1 MESRVARVARQ
12 IGGWARDGTQVR
24 RWVVIGI
31 MRLWA
36 QSDGMLSRGD
46 ERNMYGVPK
55 VVPKRKFADRHGTD
69 GEQACLAG
77 LSAKIDDNAAFGDVQ
92 HVTSGLEE
100 GRAQHGHSSS
110 AHSTPRNQ
118 CRDAGVVAGWLF
130 VHQLAE
136 RWIKG
141 HWGWCAC
148 WDMWI

>member
-1 MESRVARVARQ
+1 MSGTCMEF
-12 IGGWARDGTQVR
+12 I
-24 RWVVIGI
+24 
-31 MRLWA
+31 
-36 QSDGMLSRGD
+36 
-46 ERNMYGVPK
+46 
-55 VVPKRKFADRHGTD
+55 PKRKFADGHGTD

-100 GRAQHGHSSS
+100 GRAQNGHSSG

-118 CRDAGVVAGWLF
+118 CRDAGVVARWLF

-148 WDMWI
+148 WDMRICGWVDGDIRQMDRVWMLKWVLALMKSIP

>member
-1 MESRVARVARQ
+1 MEF
-12 IGGWARDGTQVR
+12 
-24 RWVVIGI
+24 
-31 MRLWA
+31 
-36 QSDGMLSRGD
+36 
-46 ERNMYGVPK
+46 
-55 VVPKRKFADRHGTD
+55 VPKRKFADRHGTD
-69 GEQACLAG
+69 GEQACSAG

-100 GRAQHGHSSS
+100 GRAQHGHSRG

-141 HWGWCAC
+141 HWGHVHAGTCRYADGWMVISDGWTEYRC
-148 WDMWI
+148 